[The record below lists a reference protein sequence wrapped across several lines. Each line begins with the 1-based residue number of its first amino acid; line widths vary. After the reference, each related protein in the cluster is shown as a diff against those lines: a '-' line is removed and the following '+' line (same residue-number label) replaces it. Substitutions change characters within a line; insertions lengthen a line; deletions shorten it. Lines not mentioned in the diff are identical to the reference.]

1 MASYAEPPD
10 RLPSPSPSQL
20 PPVPASPTYSYASTA
35 NPLSQYNLP
44 LPPPPRPA
52 HAVLSKADLA
62 QSQAAYGTLLTTA
75 KAYRQALAS
84 LATASSAFGSAL
96 ESCARL
102 KESRAETLAPP
113 TGAGAGAPSLMTTSF
128 TSAAGACTADTL
140 LATAGVH
147 HLVANHTQILSET
160 VYRAFEVPLLHDV
173 DRWARELAAET
184 ESYEAAA
191 RDRGREIRRLE
202 KEGLKLHRQRR
213 RDVARFRT
221 HLVELTGR
229 LDGLTAL
236 HAAHARTL
244 LRDSQD
250 ASVRVADAACSLVRA
265 EVDIFEGLARKGWTG
280 GGLEDVLERGE
291 DLFAPAADDGAGA
304 AGAADAGSRFF
315 SILPPKSILADSA
328 SEILIRPGARHGRA
342 DSLLVEPDRYQS
354 LTGAVSPAGDR
365 GDADSIVSEPALRP
379 RGGGPRPFSPM
390 PIPVDPDEVMGERR
404 EPGSSRAGRLADD
417 ADDPEATPRPSGF
430 KMLRR
435 ALDDEDDDDESHP
448 WRDEGARSV
457 ERQSTPDS
465 EKSADHGLSRQPSW
479 GVTSE

>member
-1 MASYAEPPD
+1 MASHAATPD

-35 NPLSQYNLP
+35 NPISQYNLP

-52 HAVLSKADLA
+52 HAVLGKADLE
-62 QSQAAYGTLLTTA
+62 QSQMAYSTLLTTA

-102 KESRAETLAPP
+102 KESRAETLGPP
-113 TGAGAGAPSLMTTSF
+113 AAASLTTSF
-128 TSAAGACTADTL
+128 TSAGACTADTL

-147 HLVANHTQILSET
+147 HLIANHTQILSET
-160 VYRAFEVPLLHDV
+160 VYRSFEVPLLHDV
-173 DRWARELAAET
+173 DRWARDLAAEN

-191 RDRGREIRRLE
+191 RDKGREIRRLE

-213 RDVARFRT
+213 RDVGRLRT
-221 HLVELTGR
+221 HLVDLTGR
-229 LDGLTAL
+229 LDGLTSL

-244 LRDSQD
+244 LRDSQE
-250 ASVRVADAACSLVRA
+250 ASVRVADASCSLVRA

-291 DLFAPAADDGAGA
+291 DLFAADDAGA
-304 AGAADAGSRFF
+304 AAAAEAGTDGGGAFF

-328 SEILIRPGARHGRA
+328 SEILARPGGGHGRA
-342 DSLLVEPDRYQS
+342 DSLLVETDRYQS
-354 LTGAVSPAGDR
+354 LTGVVSPAVDR
-365 GDADSIVSEPALRP
+365 GDAESFMSEPALRP
-379 RGGGPRPFSPM
+379 RGGGPRPFSPQ
-390 PIPVDPDEVMGERR
+390 PIRVDPDEVMGER
-404 EPGSSRAGRLADD
+404 PGAGRPDD
-417 ADDPEATPRPSGF
+417 AGDPDATPRPSGF

-435 ALDDEDDDDESHP
+435 ALDDDDDEDSHP
-448 WRDEGARSV
+448 WRDEGTRSADR
-457 ERQSTPDS
+457 ESTPSS
-465 EKSADHGLSRQPSW
+465 EKSVDHGQQPRWSIA
-479 GVTSE
+479 SE